1 MNWICAARPSSPGAC
16 AAGSCL
22 PLLGSGSGS
31 GTGCLLLWS
40 AVVEEI
46 KRGDL

>member
-1 MNWICAARPSSPGAC
+1 MNWIRAPRPR
-16 AAGSCL
+16 AAGSRL
-22 PLLGSGSGS
+22 PPPGSGSGS

-46 KRGDL
+46 KRRDL